1 MLKKLISLIVI
12 IIFIC
17 GWIMIFR
24 NFTAQ
29 NNVVITFTDGKH
41 LTVHAN
47 AYFAGKIAGM
57 ILTTEPTPDNQEFA
71 VTVNLKKEVYKQ
83 INSETGFFIDK
94 DPLYPK
100 QQCLLIALSRKPGQP
115 ITAKSNLQG
124 IDSTLSWITFKM
136 KNLSANPV
144 DPKPVPKGADELN
157 QTWDDIRKTFSEID
171 TQKMV
176 NKLKKETDRLQQDFD
191 HLMQSQKVQ
200 RTLTK
205 INQKLD
211 ELQQAVTDAGNSHE
225 VQKLKKSLADLF
237 RKLKQ
242 ETPKPKDIEV

>member
-1 MLKKLISLIVI
+1 
-12 IIFIC
+12 
-17 GWIMIFR
+17 MIFR

-47 AYFAGKIAGM
+47 AYFAGKVAGM
-57 ILTTEPTPDNQEFA
+57 IITTEPTPDNREFA

-100 QQCLLIALSRKPGQP
+100 QQCLLIALSHKPGQP

-144 DPKPVPKGADELN
+144 DPKPVPKGANELN

-171 TQKMV
+171 TEKMV
-176 NKLKKETDRLQQDFD
+176 DKLKKETDRLQQDFD
-191 HLMQSQKVQ
+191 HLMQSEKVQ
-200 RTLTK
+200 RTLMK
-205 INQKLD
+205 IDQTLD
-211 ELQQAVTDAGNSHE
+211 ELQQAATDAGNSQE
-225 VQKLKKSLADLF
+225 VQKLKKSLTDLF

-242 ETPKPKDIEV
+242 ETPEPKDVEV